1 MPFRRLKE
9 RNDRSLWR
17 WVKETGIQYPDFPV
31 TGDFENQDLEQPEA
45 LETFRDPCTQPWGP
59 NAARGART
67 REPRGPKRGLSFAG
81 QSAWPL
87 AGPGLLGGQDARCN
101 LLEGMGWAG
110 ASPGAVGSLRFLL
123 LHVFITH
130 EAHEAQGSQLTWQ
143 EPRPELFPSL
153 RKLGLGGFPLEQ
165 ESRHGSLLPGSGAWS
180 QPDGGPCSPP
190 RERGVVGGPGA
201 TGSSSANDERRCLRG
216 WWERWR
222 Q

>member
-1 MPFRRLKE
+1 M
-9 RNDRSLWR
+9 
-17 WVKETGIQYPDFPV
+17 KETGIQYPDFPV

-67 REPRGPKRGLSFAG
+67 REARGPKRGLSFAG

-143 EPRPELFPSL
+143 EPRPELSRPSGNL
-153 RKLGLGGFPLEQ
+153 DLAVSRWSKNPAMAPYYWGVELGVSQMGDPA
-165 ESRHGSLLPGSGAWS
+165 LLPVSGGWWGDLEPQGLHRRTRRDAACGAGGS
-180 QPDGGPCSPP
+180 
-190 RERGVVGGPGA
+190 VGGSEA
-201 TGSSSANDERRCLRG
+201 
-216 WWERWR
+216 RWAV
-222 Q
+222 